1 VEQHLDLGIS
11 GGIQYMRAEI
21 GTSLEYLIVEP
32 YLGSTLRK
40 GYFRG
45 SPMRQIEVVAEHKES

>member
-1 VEQHLDLGIS
+1 
-11 GGIQYMRAEI
+11 MRAEI

-40 GYFRG
+40 GYLRG